1 MNNENIIV
9 RNNRDQTSQASGKTE
24 SQKVELKS
32 DTIPMEP
39 ILVEIDD
46 DARVATIQFVDG
58 RSYKLQHPGNRKAL
72 RWRQEAI
79 SLTEGLNQDKLLD
92 KFFKFSVKPFGH
104 SFEPTLDNIEPNH
117 VEVWLRI
124 ANRFLKWELE

>member
-1 MNNENIIV
+1 MTNENIIV
-9 RNNRDQTSQASGKTE
+9 RSNRDQGSEKTDT
-24 SQKVELKS
+24 QKADLKL
-32 DTIPMEP
+32 DQIPSEP

-46 DARVATIQFVDG
+46 DARVAKIQFVDG

-72 RWRQEAI
+72 RWRQESI
-79 SLTEGLNQDKLLD
+79 SLTEGLSQDKLLD
-92 KFFKFSVKPFGH
+92 KFFKFSVKPVDHF
-104 SFEPTLDNIEPNH
+104 FEPTLDNIEPNH

>member
-9 RNNRDQTSQASGKTE
+9 RNNRDQASGKTE
-24 SQKVELKS
+24 HQKADSKLER
-32 DTIPMEP
+32 IPTEP
-39 ILVEIDD
+39 ILVDIDD
-46 DARVATIQFVDG
+46 DARVATVQFVDG
-58 RSYKLQHPGNRKAL
+58 RNYKLQHPGNRKAL

-92 KFFKFSVKPFGH
+92 KFFKFSVKPVGH

>member
-1 MNNENIIV
+1 MNNERDLIAK
-9 RNNRDQTSQASGKTE
+9 RNVAEYTGQTVQRKSESKTE
-24 SQKVELKS
+24 SIPS
-32 DTIPMEP
+32 DP

-46 DARVATIQFVDG
+46 DAKVATIQFVDG

-72 RWRQEAI
+72 RWRQESI
-79 SLTEGLNQDKLLD
+79 SLTDGLNQDKLLD
-92 KFFKFSVKPFGH
+92 KFFKFCVKPVSH

-117 VEVWLRI
+117 VEVWLRM

>member
-1 MNNENIIV
+1 MTTENIIV
-9 RNNRDQTSQASGKTE
+9 RSNRDQGSEKANPKLE
-24 SQKVELKS
+24 V
-32 DTIPMEP
+32 IPSEP

-72 RWRQEAI
+72 RWRQESI

-92 KFFKFSVKPFGH
+92 KFFKFSVKPVDH

-117 VEVWLRI
+117 VEVWLHI